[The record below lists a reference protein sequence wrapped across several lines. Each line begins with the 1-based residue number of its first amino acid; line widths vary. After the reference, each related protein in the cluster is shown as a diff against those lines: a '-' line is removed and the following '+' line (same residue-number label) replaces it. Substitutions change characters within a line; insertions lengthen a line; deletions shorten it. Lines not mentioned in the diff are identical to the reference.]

1 MTNSKTKQPTTTFE
15 DYTDNEVFYNTAKED
30 LMEAVHNNK
39 KIIMLIGSGGNGK
52 SYLTN
57 ELYDFLNINNYS
69 VNHDNINMCND
80 AESFNTILESTNE
93 KILAYFKNYAG
104 DKKSCDDGNIHDD
117 DENYGINCAILIRSI

>member
-1 MTNSKTKQPTTTFE
+1 MTNMTNSKTKQPTTTFE
-15 DYTDNEVFYNTAKED
+15 DYIDNEVFYNTAKED
-30 LMEAVHNNK
+30 LMEAVHKNK

-69 VNHDNINMCND
+69 INHDNINMCND

-93 KILAYFKNYAG
+93 KIL
-104 DKKSCDDGNIHDD
+104 IHFNFDPF
-117 DENYGINCAILIRSI
+117 ERWGIIEPPNSEIISMEHIHF